1 VRECARKQKSLL
13 RSAFRA
19 LKPGGTL
26 VYCTCSFAPE
36 ENERIVASLLKRE
49 ESARLLPV
57 VLPAD
62 MSGRVQAGLAGWDK
76 HSFHC
81 EEALR
86 VLPDQ
91 LWDGFFLARIEKQIQ
106 TN

>member
-36 ENERIVASLLKRE
+36 ENEKIVASLLRRE
-49 ESARLLPV
+49 PAARVLPV
-57 VLPAD
+57 AVPAD
-62 MSGRVQAGLAGWDK
+62 MADRVQSGLSQWENRALP
-76 HSFHC
+76 C
-81 EEALR
+81 TETLR
-86 VLPDQ
+86 VLPDA
-91 LWDGFFLARIEKQIQ
+91 LWDGFFLAKL
-106 TN
+106 TKLSM